1 MSCERVHQID
11 LAGFLASPRDDAHAA
26 FREHYPVCAECAAEV
41 RAFTELDLL
50 LRGSETHPSPEVL
63 LRYEDE
69 PMSLPDARRAE
80 LDRHVALCAACRDEL
95 RVLRQL
101 QQLPVAAAAARQVR
115 APGLES
121 APLLAS
127 VLARLRRWLWNPAL
141 PYALVLVLLV
151 PLVVQR
157 WAVLEEERNL
167 LAPTPPRADA
177 PARAPAPQASRSFAE
192 GMIGR
197 DEQPAP
203 ALAAEPARARARELK
218 EYAVARELVAESAL
232 EFEEAPAAELRQRRE
247 NAPLARMKQSVPS
260 AGPAA
265 GRAGEVAIA
274 GKRDVARK
282 LHSAQ
287 DVDSKSLYSSSAAP
301 AADAISAALVAAL
314 EGDERVF
321 IVPAAQL
328 PAGAGEVELRIR
340 LAGGRRE
347 LVERRTLGPDGA
359 LEVRVPAAWLGE
371 GQHIVEISALA
382 ETAGEKRT
390 RTFLLVAR

>member
-69 PMSLPDARRAE
+69 PMSLSDARRAE

-101 QQLPVAAAAARQVR
+101 QQLPVAAAAARHVR

-157 WAVLEEERNL
+157 WAVLRRNR
-167 LAPTPPRADA
+167 TCSPPRRRG
-177 PARAPAPQASRSFAE
+177 PTRPPAPPPR
-192 GMIGR
+192 R
-197 DEQPAP
+197 R
-203 ALAAEPARARARELK
+203 RAR
-218 EYAVARELVAESAL
+218 S
-232 EFEEAPAAELRQRRE
+232 RR
-247 NAPLARMKQSVPS
+247 
-260 AGPAA
+260 G
-265 GRAGEVAIA
+265 
-274 GKRDVARK
+274 
-282 LHSAQ
+282 
-287 DVDSKSLYSSSAAP
+287 
-301 AADAISAALVAAL
+301 
-314 EGDERVF
+314 
-321 IVPAAQL
+321 
-328 PAGAGEVELRIR
+328 
-340 LAGGRRE
+340 
-347 LVERRTLGPDGA
+347 
-359 LEVRVPAAWLGE
+359 
-371 GQHIVEISALA
+371 
-382 ETAGEKRT
+382 
-390 RTFLLVAR
+390 

>member
-177 PARAPAPQASRSFAE
+177 PARAPAPQAPRSFAE

-218 EYAVARELVAESAL
+218 EYAVARELVPESDL
-232 EFEEAPAAELRQRRE
+232 ESEEAPAELGQRRA

-260 AGPAA
+260 AGLAA

-282 LHSAQ
+282 HSAQ
-287 DVDSKSLYSSSAAP
+287 DADSKSLYSSSAAP

-371 GQHIVEISALA
+371 GQHIVEISAMA